1 MQMCEEPIKKMTE
14 QNRCLSSEELSEG
27 KVVRLTIHSYNL
39 CLYLLALPV
48 DFHHAPFFVFEA
60 FTQNQP

>member
-27 KVVRLTIHSYNL
+27 KVVRLPIHSYNL

-48 DFHHAPFFVFEA
+48 DCHHAPFFVFEA